1 MPGPQPLHAETF
13 QQLHRH
19 GLLHLANAWDA
30 GSARLIES
38 LGAPALATTSAGV
51 AWAHGYPDGDALPLE
66 ALVAT
71 VREITRVVRVPLSVD
86 MEGGYADDPAQVGE
100 NVAAVLEAGGVGI
113 NLEDSNAA
121 PERLCA
127 KIAAARRAA
136 ERAGVNL
143 YINARADLFL
153 RNSAATPDQ
162 LKEALRRARLYR
174 EAGASGFFAPG
185 LVEAEGIRALAAGQ
199 PLPLN
204 VMARRHLPVAADLI
218 ASGARRLSAGSGIS
232 ESVFRL
238 TRDLAA
244 GFLAT
249 GDSAPLVAQT
259 MTYPQINALMTPAAA
274 VSCDA

>member
-1 MPGPQPLHAETF
+1 MSGPQALHAESF
-13 QQLHRH
+13 QQLHRQ

-51 AWAHGYPDGDALPLE
+51 AWAHGYPDGDELPLA

-71 VREITRVVRVPLSVD
+71 VREITRIVRVPLSVD
-86 MEGGYADDPAQVGE
+86 MEGGYADDPVRVGE

-113 NLEDSNAA
+113 NLEDGNAA
-121 PERLCA
+121 PELLCA

-136 ERAGVNL
+136 ERVGVNL

-153 RNSAATPDQ
+153 RNSTPTPAQ
-162 LKEALRRARLYR
+162 LEEALQRARLYR
-174 EAGASGFFAPG
+174 EAGASGFFVPG

-218 ASGARRLSAGSGIS
+218 ALGARRLSSGSGIS

-249 GDSAPLVAQT
+249 GDSTPLVAQA
-259 MTYPQINALMTPAAA
+259 MSYGEVNALMAPRSAPDSA
-274 VSCDA
+274 